1 MSTDKIKAELTSQ
14 DFFKGLDDADLTFL
28 AENATHRSLKEDA
41 VLFRHGKRA
50 DAFYLVTEGR
60 VALEVAAIE
69 GPPLELQN
77 LGPGAIIGW
86 SWLIPPYEWH
96 FQARALED
104 SQVIEFDGAALS
116 KRCED
121 DPDFGYDLLKRFSGL
136 MSERLS
142 SARQKMMQEWNPPG
156 FA

>member
-1 MSTDKIKAELTSQ
+1 MSAEKIKTELAKQS
-14 DFFKGLDDADLTFL
+14 FFKGLDDADLGFL
-28 AENATHRSLKEDA
+28 AENACFRSLKEDD

-50 DAFYLVTEGR
+50 NAFYLVTEGR
-60 VALEVAAIE
+60 IALEVAAIE

-104 SQVIEFDGAALS
+104 AQLIQFDGDALFE
-116 KRCED
+116 RCEK
-121 DPDFGYDLLKRFSGL
+121 DPDFGYGLLKRFSGL

-142 SARQKMMQEWNPPG
+142 SAREKMMQEWNPPG